1 MIDRDDI
8 QAAAARI
15 EGYVRVT
22 PVMALER
29 GAFGIDAPIT
39 LKLELHQVTG
49 SFKPRGAFNRVL
61 SAPEVPEAGL
71 ITASG
76 GNHGQAVAYVGRRL
90 GHRAEI
96 FVPESSPPLKAERM
110 RRHGATV
117 NVTGTFYDDS
127 YALMLKK
134 AAETG
139 ALLVHAYD
147 QPETVMGQGTLGM
160 ELASQA
166 PDLDTVLV
174 AVGGGGVIAGV
185 AAWYRGDAKVV
196 SVEPEEIPTLAAA
209 LDAGEPVD
217 VEVSGY
223 AADSLGA
230 RRVGDIAFEIA
241 REFVQES
248 VLVTDDAIRDAQ
260 SALWDSLRIMAEPG
274 GAAAM
279 AAIVSGAYRPSPGE
293 RVGVLVCGGNTTEL
307 PAPPGTVMP

>member
-1 MIDRDDI
+1 MIDQDDI
-8 QAAAARI
+8 RAAAARI
-15 EGYVRVT
+15 DGYVRVT
-22 PVMALER
+22 PVMALEQ
-29 GAFGIDAPIT
+29 GAFGFEAPIT
-39 LKLELHQVTG
+39 LKLELQQVTG

-61 SAPEVPEAGL
+61 SAAESAAVPEAGL

-90 GHRAEI
+90 GHAAEI

-117 NVTGTFYDDS
+117 NVAGEFYDDS
-127 YALMLKK
+127 YALMLER
-134 AAETG
+134 AEETG

-160 ELASQA
+160 ELAGQV

-185 AAWYRGDAKVV
+185 AAWYRGETKVV

-209 LDAGEPVD
+209 LRAGEPVD
-217 VEVSGY
+217 VDVGGY

-230 RRVGDIAFEIA
+230 RRVGDIPFEVA
-241 REFVQES
+241 REFVQDS

-260 SALWDSLRIMAEPG
+260 SALWDSLRILAEPG

-279 AAIVSGAYRPSPGE
+279 AAIISGAYRPSPGE
-293 RVGVLVCGGNTTEL
+293 RVGVLVCGGNTTR
-307 PAPPGTVMP
+307 MPEPIVP